1 MRGIGSR
8 EDRRARETSRKLS
21 YMPPTR

>member
-21 YMPPTR
+21 YMLPTR